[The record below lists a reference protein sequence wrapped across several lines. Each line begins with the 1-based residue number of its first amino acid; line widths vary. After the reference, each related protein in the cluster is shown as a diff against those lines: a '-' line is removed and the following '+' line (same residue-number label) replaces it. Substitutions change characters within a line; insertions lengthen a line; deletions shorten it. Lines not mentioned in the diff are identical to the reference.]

1 MEEKRST
8 RLVLKTSDLTTNATT
23 NIGQCDQY
31 RQTFTWFNINL
42 RTLLGDQYDQYDY
55 FNMSL
60 VSMSCAQ
67 ASSTAGQGDV
77 NDKIVYVKMSGLPF
91 INQTYDQKRGNNGST
106 AILTIF
112 QIPTTASS
120 NTLQYNNSTVNVL
133 TFGKNQEL
141 CNINIF
147 LTRLIDDLR
156 ATTGITLAYPQFVF
170 IFTIT
175 GVDKSYNPD
184 RKNYLMKIN

>member
-8 RLVLKTSDLTTNATT
+8 RLVLKTSDLTVNSTT

-31 RQTFTWFNINL
+31 RQNFTWFNINL

-67 ASSTAGQGDV
+67 ASSAAQGDV

-91 INQTYDQKRGNNGST
+91 INQTYDQKRGNNGSVT
-106 AILTIF
+106 TLTIF
-112 QIPTTASS
+112 QIPTTAAAT
-120 NTLQYNNSTVNVL
+120 TLQYNNSTVNVL
-133 TFGKNQEL
+133 TFNKTQDL
-141 CNINIF
+141 CNLNIF
-147 LTRLIDDLR
+147 LTRVIDD
-156 ATTGITLAYPQFVF
+156 AKSAITMAFPQFVF

-175 GVDKSYNPD
+175 GVEKSYNPD